1 MLSSDA
7 FLALFGGILISIASS
22 FNLFF
27 TGRITGM
34 SGIYFGFI
42 NFDRNSFYWR
52 CAFLL
57 MMMITTIFLWNI
69 TGFENFLGFDPL
81 FDQPSLLVK
90 NLSRNGYFLAGL
102 LVGTGVRL
110 GNGCTSG
117 HGVCGLPR
125 LSIRSWVF
133 VPIFLFF
140 GILMAT
146 YRDYAPFLVD
156 ETPFEGYDLKQY
168 GLILNGILSLSLL
181 IVIAIVFVHIL
192 SRNTN
197 KLADIVF
204 TSITAILFTLGL
216 IISGMNK
223 RSKILGFLTINKDWD
238 PSLMIV
244 LCGAVGL
251 NFITFNL
258 IKSTVMGR
266 PLEIPKNK
274 SIDGRLLLGGML
286 FGLGWG
292 LGGLCP
298 GPGFV
303 LFPFLTPHI
312 SLAWF
317 GGLTLGHLFVKF
329 YDRAA
334 NDITKVK
341 AH

>member
-7 FLALFGGILISIASS
+7 FLALFGGILISIATS
-22 FNLFF
+22 FNLLF

-34 SGIYFGFI
+34 SGIYFGLI
-42 NFDRNSFYWR
+42 NFDRNSFHWR
-52 CAFLL
+52 SVFLF
-57 MMMITTIFLWNI
+57 MMMITTILLWNL
-69 TGFENFLGFDPL
+69 TGFENVLGFAPL
-81 FDQPSLLVK
+81 FDQPAQLVK
-90 NLSRNGYFLAGL
+90 NLSRVGYFLAGL
-102 LVGTGVRL
+102 LVGTGARL

-125 LSIRSWVF
+125 LSKRSWIF
-133 VPIFLFF
+133 VPVFLIF

-156 ETPFEGYDLKQY
+156 ETPFEGYDLMQY
-168 GLILNGILSLSLL
+168 GFILNGILSLSLL
-181 IVIAIVFVHIL
+181 IVMTIVLMFFLGRKTEI
-192 SRNTN
+192 NN
-197 KLADIVF
+197 IIF
-204 TSITAILFTLGL
+204 TSITAVLFALGL

-223 RSKILGFLTINKDWD
+223 RSKILGFLTVNKDWD

-251 NFITFNL
+251 NFITFNF
-258 IKSTVMGR
+258 IKGGR
-266 PLEIPKNK
+266 AAEMSWSK
-274 SIDGRLLLGGML
+274 SIDGRLLLGGIL

-298 GPGFV
+298 GPGFI

-317 GGLTLGHLFVKF
+317 GGMTLGNYV
-329 YDRAA
+329 
-334 NDITKVK
+334 VK
-341 AH
+341 AYDWVRDLTKQKTN